1 MEQKR
6 LALIIE
12 DNEDQRWIFSSA
24 VEDAGYAVE
33 AIEDGIAAL
42 GRLKEV
48 APHLVVLDLH
58 IPGVP
63 GKTILST
70 IRSEK
75 ALSAVFV
82 ILATADAQVAD
93 ELRSQADLVLLKPI
107 SFFQLNQL
115 AERFLKSPGRDAGK
129 EFVQG

>member
-1 MEQKR
+1 MEQKP

-33 AIEDGIAAL
+33 AVEDGQAAI
-42 GRLKEV
+42 GRLAEV
-48 APHLVVLDLH
+48 Y
-58 IPGVP
+58 
-63 GKTILST
+63 
-70 IRSEK
+70 
-75 ALSAVFV
+75 V
-82 ILATADAQVAD
+82 ILATADAQVAE

-115 AERFLKSPGRDAGK
+115 AERFLKSPGRDSGK
-129 EFVQG
+129 DLEQ